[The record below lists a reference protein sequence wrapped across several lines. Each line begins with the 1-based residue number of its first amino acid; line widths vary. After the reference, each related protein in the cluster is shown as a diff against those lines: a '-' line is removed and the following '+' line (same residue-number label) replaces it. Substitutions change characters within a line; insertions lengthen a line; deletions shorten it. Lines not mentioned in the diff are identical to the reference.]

1 MSHALKHPARL
12 LVENVRIEKQI
23 CHLSNSQTETQTR
36 PGSPAKQKQSTPPVC
51 VPDLRGLAHDEPEER
66 LTEYRMLAIEILL
79 QAFHD
84 INLTDNYEV
93 EGNKRTAERARNSAI
108 TFFNSAWFREI
119 CNALG
124 YPHDSAKKAA
134 FK

>member
-12 LVENVRIEKQI
+12 PVQNVRVEKPI
-23 CHLSNSQTETQTR
+23 RYLPDSQAQTQTR
-36 PGSPAKQKQSTPPVC
+36 SGSQAKQKQSAKAVC
-51 VPDLRGLAHDEPEER
+51 VPDLRGMAHDEPDER
-66 LTEYRMLAIEILL
+66 LTEYRMLAIGILL

-93 EGNKRTAERARNSAI
+93 ESNKRTAERARNSAI

-124 YPHDSAKKAA
+124 YPHDSAKLAA

>member
-1 MSHALKHPARL
+1 VGHVPEQKSLPKRAHRGAQAGGGPARPPQQ
-12 LVENVRIEKQI
+12 EKVNPPLRLPDMSQI
-23 CHLSNSQTETQTR
+23 
-36 PGSPAKQKQSTPPVC
+36 PP
-51 VPDLRGLAHDEPEER
+51 DEQVDR
-66 LTEYRMLAIEILL
+66 LTEYRMLAIAILL

-84 INLTDNYEV
+84 MNLTDNYKV

-108 TFFNSAWFREI
+108 TFFKSPWFREI

-124 YPHDSAKKAA
+124 YPHDSAKLAA

>member
-1 MSHALKHPARL
+1 MSERISTRDRVGHVPEQKSLPKRAHRGAQAGGGPARPPQQ
-12 LVENVRIEKQI
+12 EKVNPPLRLPDMSQI
-23 CHLSNSQTETQTR
+23 
-36 PGSPAKQKQSTPPVC
+36 PP
-51 VPDLRGLAHDEPEER
+51 DEQVDR
-66 LTEYRMLAIEILL
+66 LTEYRMLAIAILL

-84 INLTDNYEV
+84 MNLTDNYKV

-108 TFFNSAWFREI
+108 TFFKSPWFREI

-124 YPHDSAKKAA
+124 YPHDSAKLAA

>member
-1 MSHALKHPARL
+1 MGHVPEQKILPKRAHRGAQAGGGPARPPQQ
-12 LVENVRIEKQI
+12 EKV
-23 CHLSNSQTETQTR
+23 N
-36 PGSPAKQKQSTPPVC
+36 PPLRL
-51 VPDLRGLAHDEPEER
+51 PDLSQIPPDEQVDR
-66 LTEYRMLAIEILL
+66 LTEYRMLAIAILL

-84 INLTDNYEV
+84 MNLTDNYKV

-108 TFFNSAWFREI
+108 TFFKSPWFREI

-124 YPHDSAKKAA
+124 YPHDSAKLAA

>member
-1 MSHALKHPARL
+1 MSERISTRNHLGHVPEQKSLPKRAHRGAQAGGGPACPPQQEKVNPPLRL
-12 LVENVRIEKQI
+12 
-23 CHLSNSQTETQTR
+23 
-36 PGSPAKQKQSTPPVC
+36 
-51 VPDLRGLAHDEPEER
+51 PDLSQIPPDEQVDR
-66 LTEYRMLAIEILL
+66 LTEYRMLAIAILL

-84 INLTDNYEV
+84 MNLTDNYKV

-108 TFFNSAWFREI
+108 TFFKSPWFREI

-124 YPHDSAKKAA
+124 YPHDSAKLAA